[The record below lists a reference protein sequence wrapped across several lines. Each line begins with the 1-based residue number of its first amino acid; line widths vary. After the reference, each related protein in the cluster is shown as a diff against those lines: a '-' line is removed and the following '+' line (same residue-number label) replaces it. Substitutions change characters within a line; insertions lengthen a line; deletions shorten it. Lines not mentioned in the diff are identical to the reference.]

1 MGAENTAKAARIA
14 MCTGL
19 IRHMEKMRRRFFKQ
33 GL

>member
-19 IRHMEKMRRRFFKQ
+19 ISTWKKCGADFFKQ